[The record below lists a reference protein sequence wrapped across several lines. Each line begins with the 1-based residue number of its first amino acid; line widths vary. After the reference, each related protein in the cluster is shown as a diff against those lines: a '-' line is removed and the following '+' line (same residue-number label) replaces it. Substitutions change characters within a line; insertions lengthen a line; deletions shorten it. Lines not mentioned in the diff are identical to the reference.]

1 MTAVPFRRAAMHR
14 IRLAILIALL
24 AGACAACKPEVG
36 SDAWCKAMRDKPRGE
51 WTLDEATDFAKS
63 CILK

>member
-1 MTAVPFRRAAMHR
+1 MHR